1 MRCTPPAS
9 SSQGSCGGWRL
20 WAASSWVWA
29 PGSSGPPRAA
39 RSVGSLMMAYAT
51 PNSRGRL
58 IAIFWVIFNL
68 GGVMGGLLQ
77 FGLNFHTSGSSANP
91 ISYFTFVVVMGLGA
105 LMSPLLADPSSVV
118 REDGTPVLF
127 QQAESPL
134 AELRAAIAA
143 IGDPFIL
150 RNLLF
155 YLASNWF
162 YTYNF
167 NGFNGQ
173 QFNVRS
179 RGLNS
184 AGFWAAQMWAA
195 WWFGKVLDEEVAPRR
210 RAWRGLLLVAL
221 SLAFSLGWALQ
232 APWLPSPS
240 GPSRAPRAPRVPRVP
255 PAPLAPGAP
264 PALIPQLGWRAAL
277 VVGLRLARLARLAR
291 KAKAKVAVK
300 EVEKLELTDRVK
312 QNHPDQ
318 QWLFGKTRPKYLE
331 QVPEA
336 LHREVENL
344 CDLELYLLGQQE
356 DQTAFLAQLKSLQTS
371 SGCRL
376 FGVPRSSFL
385 QRKIS
390 KLPKAELA
398 WLSDAELLDLG
409 NVPSGQQKEK
419 LQEILASPQPC
430 ALLGNFTRLA
440 FIQKLDLGNADVH
453 RLCDLSLRVLKAKL
467 STKSRKS
474 LTKQLERLQNLE
486 DFLPHQR
493 QVLVARL
500 KNSQNIA
507 CDKVDDVLLKDL
519 ADEAKKMKQ
528 HAGKDGA
535 AAKNALKRGA
545 ENGAAKKSA
554 TNGAA
559 KNGTTNGAAK
569 NGVAGATASASKDGK
584 VSTEA
589 QGAGARIGAKK
600 EEMRAAPPPLPELPK
615 ALLEEAERPQAAPPP
630 PPPPPPPTAEKKL
643 MALLDSVL
651 ELQLVGVAVYGQLT
665 RAGAVESVCLAEK
678 GEKPQRVPRSL
689 LSNGRFMKRL
699 KEVLEDKRVIK
710 VMHDC
715 RAASDVLYHSM
726 GIELRGVFDTK
737 VAFDLLEGHGDV
749 LALLRRFAP
758 RAAAKLGKPK
768 VSGTLLDLM
777 GVSSQEDSQDPET
790 ELLGLMEASAAMG
803 EQLATRAKVFQDLC
817 QEALDAF
824 RTWPGQHPEGVALG
838 KEMPCSFSG
847 QKIICHSKV
856 SQAAAKVVLAE
867 QQREEEDAKAELEQL
882 LQLLPEPI
890 HAAVEEHR
898 RRERAD
904 PMEIVLSVHRRI
916 EVRCRPL
923 GEEKMRQDL
932 LDYEC
937 SVED

>member
-1 MRCTPPAS
+1 PAVF
-9 SSQGSCGGWRL
+9 
-20 WAASSWVWA
+20 SSWLPKTRGTSVTASVWRMA
-29 PGSSGPPRAA
+29 IELAAMGGEQAERTRAKDATTQVAAVGFLAFCGPGLFNALNGLGNAGSSDPRLAALANGCLYCTFAVFGYFGGAGFNLLGPKPLLCFGGLTYAVYA
-39 RSVGSLMMAYAT
+39 TCIFFSGKLWWLAPLGGVVLGLGAGLFWTAQGSLMMAYAT

-300 EVEKLELTDRVK
+300 EVEKLDELTDRVK

-390 KLPKAELA
+390 KVPKAELA

-409 NVPSGQQKEK
+409 N
-419 LQEILASPQPC
+419 
-430 ALLGNFTRLA
+430 
-440 FIQKLDLGNADVH
+440 
-453 RLCDLSLRVLKAKL
+453 
-467 STKSRKS
+467 
-474 LTKQLERLQNLE
+474 
-486 DFLPHQR
+486 
-493 QVLVARL
+493 
-500 KNSQNIA
+500 
-507 CDKVDDVLLKDL
+507 
-519 ADEAKKMKQ
+519 
-528 HAGKDGA
+528 
-535 AAKNALKRGA
+535 
-545 ENGAAKKSA
+545 
-554 TNGAA
+554 
-559 KNGTTNGAAK
+559 
-569 NGVAGATASASKDGK
+569 
-584 VSTEA
+584 
-589 QGAGARIGAKK
+589 
-600 EEMRAAPPPLPELPK
+600 
-615 ALLEEAERPQAAPPP
+615 
-630 PPPPPPPTAEKKL
+630 
-643 MALLDSVL
+643 
-651 ELQLVGVAVYGQLT
+651 
-665 RAGAVESVCLAEK
+665 
-678 GEKPQRVPRSL
+678 
-689 LSNGRFMKRL
+689 
-699 KEVLEDKRVIK
+699 
-710 VMHDC
+710 
-715 RAASDVLYHSM
+715 
-726 GIELRGVFDTK
+726 
-737 VAFDLLEGHGDV
+737 
-749 LALLRRFAP
+749 
-758 RAAAKLGKPK
+758 
-768 VSGTLLDLM
+768 
-777 GVSSQEDSQDPET
+777 
-790 ELLGLMEASAAMG
+790 
-803 EQLATRAKVFQDLC
+803 
-817 QEALDAF
+817 
-824 RTWPGQHPEGVALG
+824 
-838 KEMPCSFSG
+838 
-847 QKIICHSKV
+847 
-856 SQAAAKVVLAE
+856 
-867 QQREEEDAKAELEQL
+867 
-882 LQLLPEPI
+882 
-890 HAAVEEHR
+890 
-898 RRERAD
+898 
-904 PMEIVLSVHRRI
+904 
-916 EVRCRPL
+916 
-923 GEEKMRQDL
+923 
-932 LDYEC
+932 
-937 SVED
+937 